1 MSEEND
7 DNNSEGEA
15 TFAPG
20 QDIFDTQDEDLKTVG
35 DYLVW
40 LQKGIQFS
48 HGILYQML
56 QQIADFHH
64 DQAHAH
70 HRLMDSLA
78 EMLPDPETNEDDP
91 GPEHPSRHLT
101 VVD

>member
-78 EMLPDPETNEDDP
+78 EMLPDPETNEADP
-91 GPEHPSRHLT
+91 GPENTSRHLT